1 MSYKERAREV
11 ERLDL
16 LTEARGKYV
25 ITDDIDPYADH
36 LHHTGP
42 LKIFERERVRIFQE
56 HGMSVEEMARSQGVF
71 GFVWELTAKY
81 SGQVLKGE
89 EVDVIS
95 RVFQTRPT
103 ILSFHQTMRKG
114 QIAVVE
120 AVIDA
125 VLVDSDGKLV
135 RRIPQEVI
143 DNLKRK
149 ANSNPFPAAS

>member
-56 HGMSVEEMARSQGVF
+56 HGMPVEEMARSQGVF
-71 GFVWELTAKY
+71 GFVWELTARY

-89 EVDVIS
+89 EVDVIF

-103 ILSFHQTMRKG
+103 ILSFQQTMTREG
-114 QIAVVE
+114 QIVVE
-120 AVIDA
+120 AIVDA
-125 VLVDSDGKLV
+125 ALANRSGRPV
-135 RRIPQEVI
+135 RIPQEVI
-143 DNLKRK
+143 FNLKRK
-149 ANSNPFPAAS
+149 TS